1 MAFLPRL
8 RQYHHSS
15 PLIRASAGL
24 GKREHL
30 STIRVLYAS
39 GTGLLQSWASN
50 EVVRP
55 LLEPVLHPSRWR
67 IRALGLSTAL
77 GHPLF
82 YWIWGTLLPQPYESL
97 TLRLL
102 MGALG
107 LSLLVFPRFSA
118 TPPSRASA
126 ATFTAIFWVTL
137 PLFFSWMYFC
147 NSGNPVWLAS
157 LGAMFLI
164 YYQLTDWRIATLGS
178 VSGVALAWVLFN
190 AFGPQL
196 PDMPGTQ
203 VLTAAVVISF
213 SWFMGLVLGISSSNL
228 RREQLNYTLG
238 TMGIMAHELRT
249 PLATMS
255 LIGDAVRAEAPECG
269 NASAQ
274 KLEKLGAR
282 LNTLVRNMN
291 HQIDMQIANARLMRL
306 PVHKEA
312 ISAADLVRQAAAD
325 YPYRSTK
332 ERECVQVLVR
342 RDFLFEGSQALFAQV
357 VANLLKNALRSLAA
371 ATTASQP
378 GDLLVEIGT
387 MHNRGRIVV
396 NDRGV
401 GIDPALQ
408 PRIFEPFFSTDRG
421 TGHGLGLA
429 FCQRVVQAAGGTIR
443 VKSEPARGAIFTIEL
458 PLLA

>member
-1 MAFLPRL
+1 M
-8 RQYHHSS
+8 SS
-15 PLIRASAGL
+15 
-24 GKREHL
+24 
-30 STIRVLYAS
+30 IRVLYAN
-39 GTGLLQSWASN
+39 GAGLLQSWASN

-55 LLEPVLHPSRWR
+55 LLEPILHPSRWR
-67 IRALGLSTAL
+67 IRALGLTTAL

-82 YWIWGTLLPQPYESL
+82 FWAWAKLLPQPYENLS
-97 TLRLL
+97 LRLL
-102 MGALG
+102 MSALG
-107 LSLLVFPRFSA
+107 LSLLIFPRLSA
-118 TPPSRASA
+118 SPPGRVSASI
-126 ATFTAIFWVTL
+126 FTGIFWITL

-147 NSGNPVWLAS
+147 NSGNAVWLAS

-164 YYQLTDWRIATLGS
+164 YYQVTDWRIASLGS
-178 VSGVALAWVLFN
+178 ISGVAAAWVLFN
-190 AFGPQL
+190 AFGPNV
-196 PDMPGTQ
+196 PDMPLEQ
-203 VLTAAVVISF
+203 VLTNVIVIAF
-213 SWFMGLVLGISSSNL
+213 SWVMGLVLGISSSNL

-255 LIGDAVRAEAPECG
+255 LIGDAVRNEAPECG
-269 NASAQ
+269 DSAD
-274 KLEKLGAR
+274 KLEKLGTR
-282 LNTLVRNMN
+282 LHTLVRNMN

-306 PVHKEA
+306 PIHKEA
-312 ISAADLVRQAAAD
+312 ISAAELVRQAVAD
-325 YPYRSTK
+325 YPYRSTR

-357 VANLLKNALRSLAA
+357 IDNLLKNALRSLAA

-378 GDLLVEIGT
+378 GDLLIEIGT
-387 MHNRGRIVV
+387 LHNRGRIVI

-408 PRIFEPFFSTDRG
+408 RRIFEPFFSTDRG

-429 FCQRVVQAAGGTIR
+429 FCQRVIQGANGTIR

>member
-1 MAFLPRL
+1 LSSIRL
-8 RQYHHSS
+8 
-15 PLIRASAGL
+15 
-24 GKREHL
+24 
-30 STIRVLYAS
+30 LYAS
-39 GTGLLQSWASN
+39 GAGLLQSWAAN

-67 IRALGLSTAL
+67 IRALGLSTSV

-82 YWIWGTLLPQPYESL
+82 YWVWGKLLPQPYESL
-97 TLRLL
+97 WLRLL

-107 LSLLVFPRFSA
+107 LSLVVFPRLGA
-118 TPPSRASA
+118 TPPSRVSA
-126 ATFTAIFWVTL
+126 AIFTAIFWFTL

-147 NSGNPVWLAS
+147 NGGNTVWLAS

-178 VSGVALAWVLFN
+178 VSGVAIAWMLFN
-190 AFGPQL
+190 AVGPTM
-196 PDMPGTQ
+196 PDMPLVQLLTSLV
-203 VLTAAVVISF
+203 VLSF

-255 LIGDAVRAEAPECG
+255 LIGDAVRNEAPDCG
-269 NASAQ
+269 SSSE
-274 KLEKLGAR
+274 KLEKLGTR
-282 LNTLVRNMN
+282 LHMLVRNMN
-291 HQIDMQIANARLMRL
+291 HQIDTQIANARLMRL
-306 PVHKEA
+306 PVHKGS
-312 ISAADLVRQAAAD
+312 ISAADLVRQAVAD
-325 YPYRSTK
+325 YPYRSTR
-332 ERECVQVLVR
+332 ERECVQVLVH
-342 RDFLFEGSQALFAQV
+342 RDFRFEGSQALFAQV
-357 VANLLKNALRSLAA
+357 VDNLLKNALRSLAA

-378 GDLLVEIGT
+378 GDLLVEVGSLN
-387 MHNRGRIVV
+387 NRGRIVV

-401 GIDPALQ
+401 GIDPAMQ

-429 FCQRVVQAAGGTIR
+429 FCQRVVQSANGTLR
-443 VKSEPARGAIFTIEL
+443 VKSKPAHGATFTIEL
-458 PLLA
+458 PLLP

>member
-1 MAFLPRL
+1 M
-8 RQYHHSS
+8 SS
-15 PLIRASAGL
+15 IRA
-24 GKREHL
+24 
-30 STIRVLYAS
+30 LYAS

-67 IRALGLSTAL
+67 IRALGLCTAL

-82 YWIWGTLLPQPYESL
+82 YWIWGKLLPQPYESL
-97 TLRLL
+97 VLRLSL
-102 MGALG
+102 GVLG
-107 LSLLVFPRFSA
+107 LSLLVFPQFGA

-126 ATFTAIFWVTL
+126 TTFTAIFWITL

-147 NSGNPVWLAS
+147 NNGNTVWLAS

-178 VSGVALAWVLFN
+178 VSGVALAWVAFN
-190 AFGPQL
+190 AFGPHV
-196 PDMPGTQ
+196 PDMPQQQ
-203 VLTAAVVISF
+203 VLTAIVVVAF
-213 SWFMGLVLGISSSNL
+213 SWSMGLVLGISSSNL

-255 LIGDAVRAEAPECG
+255 LIGDAVRAEASECG
-269 NASAQ
+269 DATGQ
-274 KLEKLGAR
+274 KLEKLGTR
-282 LNTLVRNMN
+282 LNSLVRNMN

-312 ISAADLVRQAAAD
+312 ISAADLVRQAVAD

-342 RDFLFEGSQALFAQV
+342 RDFLFEGSQALFGQV
-357 VANLLKNALRSLAA
+357 IGNLLKNALRSLAA

-378 GDLLVEIGT
+378 GDLLIEVGT
-387 MHNRGRIVV
+387 LHSRGRIVV

-429 FCQRVVQAAGGTIR
+429 FCQRVVHGANGTIR

>member
-1 MAFLPRL
+1 M
-8 RQYHHSS
+8 SS
-15 PLIRASAGL
+15 
-24 GKREHL
+24 
-30 STIRVLYAS
+30 IRVLYAS

-67 IRALGLSTAL
+67 IRALGLSTSV
-77 GHPLF
+77 GYPLF
-82 YWIWGTLLPQPYESL
+82 YWVWGELLPQPYESL
-97 TLRLL
+97 VLRVL
-102 MGALG
+102 MGVLG
-107 LSLLVFPRFSA
+107 LCLLVFPRLSA
-118 TPPSRASA
+118 TPPSRVA
-126 ATFTAIFWVTL
+126 AALFTAIFWITL

-147 NSGNPVWLAS
+147 NHGNTVWLAS
-157 LGAMFLI
+157 FSAMFLI
-164 YYQLTDWRIATLGS
+164 YYQLTDWRIATLGCI
-178 VSGVALAWVLFN
+178 SGVAIAWVLFN
-190 AFGPQL
+190 AVGPHV
-196 PDMPGTQ
+196 PDMPLDQ
-203 VLTAAVVISF
+203 VLTSVVVISF

-255 LIGDAVRAEAPECG
+255 LIGDAVRNEATACG
-269 NASAQ
+269 TSSEMM
-274 KLEKLGAR
+274 EKLGTR
-282 LNTLVRNMN
+282 LHMLVRNMN

-306 PVHKEA
+306 PLHKET
-312 ISAADLVRQAAAD
+312 IAAAELVRQAVAA
-325 YPYRSTK
+325 YPYRSTR

-357 VANLLKNALRSLAA
+357 IDNLLKNALRSLAA

-378 GDLLVEIGT
+378 GDLLIEVGIL
-387 MHNRGRIVV
+387 HSRGRIVV

-401 GIDPALQ
+401 GIDPVLQ

-429 FCQRVVQAAGGTIR
+429 FCERVIQSANGTIR
-443 VKSEPARGAIFTIEL
+443 VKSEPARGAIFTIEM